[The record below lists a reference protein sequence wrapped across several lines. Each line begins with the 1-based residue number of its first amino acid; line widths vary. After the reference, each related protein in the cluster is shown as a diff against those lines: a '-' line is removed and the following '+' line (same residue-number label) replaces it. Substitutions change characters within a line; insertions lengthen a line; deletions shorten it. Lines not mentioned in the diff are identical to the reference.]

1 MYINNAANIIN
12 SEKSIIIG
20 IIYYILKNIKK
31 IQNTNI
37 FIKNNTIRLIIQK
50 LFPDLNIVDTF
61 IKSSYCIHI
70 RTNNLFSNCS
80 NIYIDYLKNYNK
92 YICSNKVKLLPWF
105 DSDDPIV
112 LYEYNK
118 KYKFNISKITKKIS
132 NITLNRYKDG
142 ILWDNVTQNYIFSLY
157 EKYNKTINYK
167 KILKKIFKQKN
178 DSYDENYIY
187 IKRQI
192 NELTV
197 LESNLINNYNKTIQ
211 FIIDREI
218 LNYFMIE
225 YGSVLNAVKELL
237 LAIPH
242 PTDYFYY
249 SINRI
254 INYAANI
261 IKKYIYH
268 SSLSIKN
275 LKTSDEKQLLR
286 DTDTHHLL
294 QIEKDKNETQNLLV
308 YALMEMIN
316 RLAQVR
322 HHIFP

>member
-1 MYINNAANIIN
+1 M
-12 SEKSIIIG
+12 
-20 IIYYILKNIKK
+20 
-31 IQNTNI
+31 
-37 FIKNNTIRLIIQK
+37 
-50 LFPDLNIVDTF
+50 
-61 IKSSYCIHI
+61 
-70 RTNNLFSNCS
+70 
-80 NIYIDYLKNYNK
+80 
-92 YICSNKVKLLPWF
+92 LPWF

-132 NITLNRYKDG
+132 NITLNLYKDG
-142 ILWDNVTQNYIFSLY
+142 ILWDNVTQNYIFYLY

-187 IKRQI
+187 IKQQI

-197 LESNLINNYNKTIQ
+197 LEHNLINNYNKTIQ

-225 YGSVLNAVKELL
+225 YSSVFNAVKELL

-249 SINRI
+249 SINGI

-275 LKTSDEKQLLR
+275 LKISDEKQLLGN
-286 DTDTHHLL
+286 THTHTHHLL
-294 QIEKDKNETQNLLV
+294 QIEKDKNETQNRLV
-308 YALMEMIN
+308 YVLMEIIN
-316 RLAQVR
+316 SLAQVQ
-322 HHIFP
+322 HHISP